1 VLTGWLAAQ
10 TNLQT
15 WEADVVETRSLKT
28 LTQPLSATGHIWF
41 AKPNRFRWQIGS
53 PPRTIAFRDRDELWL
68 IYPLLKRAERYPL
81 ASRSVSQWREMLDL
95 LESGF
100 PRDREELASRFRITS
115 LSESNG
121 SWVLALEPRA
131 DFVRQFLKE
140 IRVGL
145 STDEFSLTSDELVLS
160 DGSRVRD
167 QFRNAR
173 INPELDP
180 ELFVWKPEPSYSVT
194 EPLKK

>member
-1 VLTGWLAAQ
+1 
-10 TNLQT
+10 
-15 WEADVVETRSLKT
+15 
-28 LTQPLSATGHIWF
+28 
-41 AKPNRFRWQIGS
+41 
-53 PPRTIAFRDRDELWL
+53 
-68 IYPLLKRAERYPL
+68 
-81 ASRSVSQWREMLDL
+81 
-95 LESGF
+95 
-100 PRDREELASRFRITS
+100 